1 MYTRYDMCWKVK
13 TFLNL
18 FQTPEVRRTIHV
30 GDKTYH
36 DGSTVEKHLVQD
48 VMKSVKPW
56 IEALISD
63 GRYRSDFLSITS
75 SSSILLCYFI
85 PSDHRI
91 MIYNGQMDIIIGWP
105 LTESFV
111 TSMKW
116 KGAKEYLGWRT
127 CPS

>member
-1 MYTRYDMCWKVK
+1 MEISINCYQLPAT
-13 TFLNL
+13 
-18 FQTPEVRRTIHV
+18 RRTIHV
-30 GDKTYH
+30 GDRTYNE
-36 DGSTVEKHLVQD
+36 GSTVEKHLVQD

-63 GRYRSDFLSITS
+63 DRYRSDFLSITS

-85 PSDHRI
+85 PSDHRV

-116 KGAKEYLGWRT
+116 KGAKKYLGWRT
-127 CPS
+127 CPAS